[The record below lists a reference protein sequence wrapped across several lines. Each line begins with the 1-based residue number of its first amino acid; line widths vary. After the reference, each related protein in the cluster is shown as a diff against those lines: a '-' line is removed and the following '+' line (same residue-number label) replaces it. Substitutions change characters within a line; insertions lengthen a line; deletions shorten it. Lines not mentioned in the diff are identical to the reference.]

1 MKIKLHICGFFT
13 FLEKKIDCKI
23 VIIQEGLF
31 ETNTVDVFFFPKAC
45 SYTFHVI
52 NAAVFESPLK

>member
-13 FLEKKIDCKI
+13 LLEKKIDCKI

-31 ETNTVDVFFFPKAC
+31 ETNTVDVFF
-45 SYTFHVI
+45 S
-52 NAAVFESPLK
+52 LKPALTLSMLLMLLSLNLL